1 MIARLL
7 FMAMLLLASWPASA
21 ADRVYNAQVAR
32 LTNGMIV
39 VVIPAHRTPALTHM
53 VWYKAGAGEEPAGQS
68 GIAHFLEHL
77 MFKGTPNIQPGQFSK
92 IIQRM
97 GGNDN
102 AFTSWDYTA
111 YFQTVP
117 KERLSDVMKM
127 EAERM
132 NNLTPRVS
140 DVFSERQVVI
150 EERNQNLDGDPGA
163 LLGERMRNV
172 LFPNHPYGKPI
183 LGWGPEMRTLKWVDA
198 LAFYKKWYAPDNAVL
213 VISGDTTLAEV
224 LPLAQSIYGALPSEN
239 VPSRKRPV
247 SPKLEGDVK
256 VTYARE
262 DVRQPMWQF
271 MFRVPSVRENPKAA
285 LTLELLEDLLGG
297 STGRLYRQ
305 LVIKEKLATS
315 VGVAYNPYAWD
326 DGSWGF
332 YAVPADG
339 VSLDKIAAGVDR
351 VMKDVADKGFTDSEI
366 KLSVARLQDAAVYAR
381 DSLAGPAMNIG
392 YAMAVGVALEDV
404 ETWPARLAALTLND
418 MNDAVKTYLVGQKG
432 VTGWLLP
439 KEPAGKEASK

>member
-1 MIARLL
+1 MIAR
-7 FMAMLLLASWPASA
+7 FLLLAALLLACVPASA
-21 ADRVYNAQVAR
+21 ADRVYNAQVGR
-32 LTNGMIV
+32 LDNGMIIV
-39 VVIPAHRTPALTHM
+39 VVPVHRTPAVTHM
-53 VWYKAGAGEEPAGQS
+53 IWYKAGAGEEPWGQS

-77 MFKGTPNIQPGQFSK
+77 MFKGTPGIAPGQFSK
-92 IIQRM
+92 MIQRM

-111 YFQTVP
+111 FFQTVP
-117 KERLSDVMKM
+117 RERLGDVMKM

-132 NNLTPRVS
+132 NDLTPKI
-140 DVFSERQVVI
+140 DDIFSEKQVVI
-150 EERNQNLDGDPGA
+150 EERNQTLDGDPGA

-183 LGWGPEMRTLKWVDA
+183 LGWSPEMRTLKWVDC
-198 LAFYKKWYAPDNAVL
+198 LVFYKKFYAPDNAIL
-213 VISGDTTLAEV
+213 VVSGDTTLAEV
-224 LPLAQSIYGALPSEN
+224 LPLAQATYGRLPSEGATLRN
-239 VPSRKRPV
+239 RPV
-247 SPKLEGDVK
+247 SPKIEGDVK

-271 MFRVPSVRENPKAA
+271 MFRVPGVRENPKAA

-305 LVIKEKLATS
+305 LVIRDKLATN

-332 YAVPADG
+332 YAVPAQG
-339 VSLDKIAAGVDR
+339 VSMDKVASAVDK
-351 VMKDVADKGFTDSEI
+351 VLKDAADKGFTAEEVKS
-366 KLSVARLQDAAVYAR
+366 SVARLQDEAVYAR
-381 DSLAGPAMNIG
+381 DSLSGPAMSIG
-392 YAMAVGVALEDV
+392 YAMAVGVPLEDI
-404 ETWPARLAALTLND
+404 ETWPSRLEALTAG
-418 MNDAVKTYLVGQKG
+418 DAGEALKTYVLNQKG

-439 KEPAGKEASK
+439 KAPEKGAGQ